1 MNCYFIT
8 INLDITLTLY
18 YMTTVS
24 CIINAIFAV
33 GAVLGN
39 ALMLT
44 AIWKTPSFRTPSNAF
59 VAGLAV
65 TDFLVGLL
73 LQPSFVI
80 SRIARIKKLE
90 EVLCVGGLITE
101 SLGPYLSSVTG
112 LLLTVIA
119 VERYYHVKYRKAVSS
134 NTVIKV
140 YVIVLT
146 LPLAFVVPRWFW
158 YMGANKW
165 FNTIICV
172 VAFPTAA
179 FCFTAIPWSYF
190 QIFRIIRRHQMQ
202 INVNQGS
209 VSGGHTSIDIQKYRK
224 SVITMLY
231 ILGLILLSYVP
242 YAICSVFFWALPD
255 WYGSLS
261 MAMAFLNMSAT
272 VVFISSALN
281 PVLYCWRIREIR
293 IFVKSAFNNFC
304 EQTCGSNSIR
314 EI

>member
-8 INLDITLTLY
+8 INLDITPTLY

-24 CIINAIFAV
+24 CVINAIFAV

-80 SRIARIKKLE
+80 SRIARIKRVEK
-90 EVLCVGGLITE
+90 VLCVGGLITE
-101 SLGPYLSSVTG
+101 SLAPYLSFVTA

-119 VERYYHVKYRKAVSS
+119 VERYYHVKYRKAVSH
-134 NTVIKV
+134 NTAIKV

-146 LPLAFVVPRWFW
+146 LPLAFVVPRWL
-158 YMGANKW
+158 ANPW
-165 FNTIICV
+165 FDTIIYV
-172 VAFPTAA
+172 VAFPTGA

-242 YAICSVFFWALPD
+242 YAICGAFFYAIPD
-255 WYGSLS
+255 LYGSFS

-281 PVLYCWRIREIR
+281 PVLNCWRIREIR

-304 EQTCGSNSIR
+304 QSVTRKCVR
-314 EI
+314 